1 MTRPSYAQVCDV
13 VTSKA
18 VVSPCINVCQIN
30 PETGLCLGCM
40 RTLDEIACW
49 LDFSDARKREVLA
62 QIAARS

>member
-1 MTRPSYAQVCDV
+1 VTLPSDTLARDV

-18 VVSPCINVCQIN
+18 VASPCINVCQIS
-30 PETGLCLGCM
+30 PDTGLCLGCR
-40 RTLDEIACW
+40 RTLDEIAGW